1 MVILASQLHSPTA
14 EPETRVWVWVL
25 YLGDTPGS
33 RGWETE
39 GGITKKSMMEI
50 AAGGNRDFASEKM
63 PSRESLPRWV

>member
-1 MVILASQLHSPTA
+1 M
-14 EPETRVWVWVL
+14 WVL

-33 RGWETE
+33 KGWETE

-63 PSRESLPRWV
+63 PSRVPSRMGLEHVKSFQAPPSSSFKWAAK